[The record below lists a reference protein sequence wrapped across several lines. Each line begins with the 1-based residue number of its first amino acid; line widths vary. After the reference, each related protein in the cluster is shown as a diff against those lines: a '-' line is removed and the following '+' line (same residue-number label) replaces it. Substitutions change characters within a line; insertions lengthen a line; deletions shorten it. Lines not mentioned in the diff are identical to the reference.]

1 MPARPTARGSL
12 TRRAS
17 AARTADV
24 RFEELKEVPPHARR
38 FFEKVFI
45 IHYFWE
51 HSETISQIIETELKA
66 EV

>member
-12 TRRAS
+12 RDGRS

-24 RFEELKEVPPHARR
+24 RFEELKEVLPVRRR

-51 HSETISQIIETELKA
+51 LQKQFSQIIETGLKA